1 MIYSKILYNYYM
13 STEYES
19 LVNRIM
25 SLRRFGKKK
34 GIDVSSEMLD
44 AFERPEKGM
53 KIIHVAGTNGKGS
66 TCTYIANCLMKLGFK
81 VGLFTSPHLVDF
93 NERIQI
99 GEGNTFTRIS
109 HDDVL
114 RLGHNILSKE
124 VDFEPTMFDVCFVM
138 AILYYR
144 EEACDYVVLET
155 GLGGLYD
162 STSAISC
169 VPKACV
175 ITSIGMDH
183 TKHLGNTIEEI
194 AANKAGI
201 ITRGSKIILS
211 HMSEEAMGVI
221 LSNCVE
227 KAIPEKDIIICDEYD
242 YSSYKILSRLNNYQ
256 LYNAKAAIATVKT
269 LLDIDRDGFIVK
281 YMEYNQNSAEH
292 CGKDC
297 EKCVDVDKTCEL
309 SFDEWIDSY
318 ISVGIISMK
327 MEARLEKISD
337 NVILDG
343 AHNVEAF
350 TLLRD
355 ALNAEYEGAD
365 ITIIMAVLEDKD
377 YREEI
382 GIISSVAGEFLTA
395 TIDDSRAKNGKE
407 LADLIND
414 MGYKADFIGSEE
426 KAATFINKLIKKN
439 DAKSS
444 PELYNKLYVVCGSL
458 YFVGNIKRLLE

>member
-1 MIYSKILYNYYM
+1 M

-109 HDDVL
+109 HEDVL

-144 EEACDYVVLET
+144 EEACDYVILET

-183 TKHLGNTIEEI
+183 TRYLGNTIEEI

-211 HMSEEAMGVI
+211 HMSAEAKDVI
-221 LSNCVE
+221 ISDCIE
-227 KAIPEKDIIICDEYD
+227 KTIPEKDIIICDEYD
-242 YSSYKILSRLNNYQ
+242 YSSYKLLSRLHNYQ

-281 YMEYNQNSAEH
+281 YMEYNQSSAEH

-327 MEARLEKISD
+327 IEGRLEKISD

-426 KAATFINKLIKKN
+426 EVASFINKLIKKN